1 MRPGHENL
9 IAMSAVNTIADEAIR
24 DVSPGKRNCYFQDEF
39 QLEMYSLY
47 SQSGCIFECKM
58 RLGKARTVGGC
69 TPWFYPSA
77 DTNMC
82 DPWQTQ
88 TFLSAVLDGGAGQ
101 FSERFLTS
109 DFSSLAKSCGHC
121 LPDCVSTVYTSS
133 VSATPLRRCD
143 TKNIGLTYLCKF
155 EGDVPLPAIWSH
167 QVLSEYKK
175 SYPEE
180 DLPDFL
186 RFTSFPSK

>member
-1 MRPGHENL
+1 M
-9 IAMSAVNTIADEAIR
+9 
-24 DVSPGKRNCYFQDEF
+24 QDEY
-39 QLEMYSLY
+39 QLEMYQLY

-58 RLGKARTVGGC
+58 RLGKTRTLGGC
-69 TPWFYPSA
+69 TPWFYPSP

-88 TFLSAVLDGGAGQ
+88 VFLAAVLDGGA
-101 FSERFLTS
+101 
-109 DFSSLAKSCGHC
+109 AKTCGHC
-121 LPDCVSTVYTSS
+121 LPDCVSTVYSSS

-155 EGDVPLPAIWSH
+155 DGDVPLPAIWSD
-167 QVLSEYKK
+167 QVISEYKK

-180 DLPDFL
+180 ELPGFL
-186 RFTSFPSK
+186 RPHVKDNSKRKYLQKTKTQAIFEGKRQVFSH

>member
-1 MRPGHENL
+1 
-9 IAMSAVNTIADEAIR
+9 
-24 DVSPGKRNCYFQDEF
+24 
-39 QLEMYSLY
+39 MYQLY

-58 RLGKARTVGGC
+58 RLGKTKTLGGC
-69 TPWFYPSA
+69 TPWFYPSP

-88 TFLSAVLDGGAGQ
+88 IFLSAVLDGGA
-101 FSERFLTS
+101 
-109 DFSSLAKSCGHC
+109 AKTCGHC
-121 LPDCVSTVYTSS
+121 LPDCVSTVYSSS

-155 EGDVPLPAIWSH
+155 DGDVPLPAIWSD
-167 QVLSEYKK
+167 QVISEYKK

-180 DLPDFL
+180 ELPGFL
-186 RFTSFPSK
+186 RFYILSFFNFETYTWF